1 MKERIELFGNLYENE
16 NYGPEK
22 SANNKKIQVTP

>member
-16 NYGPEK
+16 FYLCGIDG
-22 SANNKKIQVTP
+22 KIYRN